1 MGRLLRNPFV
11 LMLLAGVTY
20 LGTTA
25 VVLKLNWTKLNT
37 PLEAAAPAE
46 KDRPS
51 LVVVGARPFDV
62 WSAETDEMVAEL
74 GREKAR
80 LAERAQDLATLTPR
94 LDGARAES
102 DRLRENIGQ
111 ARQELDK
118 AATELGEEETR
129 NLKPLAQTYSKL
141 TPRAAVAIFRELDD
155 STALKILSL
164 MKNDQV
170 STIFEEMARTTD
182 QNGTMATRA
191 AALTEKLRLLKKAQP
206 STLASAQSP

>member
-1 MGRLLRNPFV
+1 M
-11 LMLLAGVTY
+11 
-20 LGTTA
+20 
-25 VVLKLNWTKLNT
+25 
-37 PLEAAAPAE
+37 
-46 KDRPS
+46 
-51 LVVVGARPFDV
+51 
-62 WSAETDEMVAEL
+62 
-74 GREKAR
+74 
-80 LAERAQDLATLTPR
+80 
-94 LDGARAES
+94 
-102 DRLRENIGQ
+102 
-111 ARQELDK
+111 
-118 AATELGEEETR
+118 
-129 NLKPLAQTYSKL
+129 AQTYSKL